1 MARIIFIS
9 PYMKGGRDSA
19 RLAHRTR
26 YFATRE
32 GVQLLKDDNAHLP
45 VTKKQQ
51 QYIQRLLRSFPE
63 ARELP
68 EYENY
73 ANTPN
78 RKTAFAFIEQIHEDF
93 IEPMDGRENYL
104 DYVANRPGVKALGEH
119 GLWDAHGKVPSLEN
133 AVAEV
138 ARHTGN
144 VWTPIISLSRENAER
159 LGYTDLKNWQELI
172 NASIT
177 DIAKGYKIH
186 PDRLRWYAA
195 MHEKEK
201 HIHVHMVLFSTDPKE
216 GYLSRQG
223 IRSIKSALVSTI
235 YRNDRLHIYEQKDEQ
250 RGLLRQEAEA
260 RMATLIE
267 QMATG
272 TLQSDK
278 LELLVTDLAQ
288 RLREVSGKKVYG
300 YLPSR
305 VKRIVDEIVDEL
317 AKDERV
323 SSAYAL
329 WQDLREQLCIDYNQT
344 PPQRVP
350 LSQQKE
356 FKTVRNMVIRETL
369 RLSEMHFTFEDD
381 AMQDEPEPEEPP
393 VPPDPSAERMIHQQA
408 RFYRRAK
415 SMLDATDA
423 DPSEKSMALVTLHRL
438 WEEGYTIAAH
448 QLGKSYRDGVG
459 SSVDQEL
466 AAEWFQKS
474 AEAGNP
480 CSAYALGK
488 LLLEQEQLKTQR
500 LLEELRT
507 VKSSNATE
515 IRRLKK
521 ELATLRKIL
530 VGYVNQIDSLDRIN
544 KRQQQVIADVTQKY
558 NTASQQ
564 ISTLSKEKE
573 NLDKKVTLA
582 AQLDVTNIRIEP
594 RNKRGKVAKK
604 VKDIVKLAISF
615 TIVKNITAENG
626 ERTIYIR
633 ITKPDNDALTKSAS
647 NTFSYE
653 NRTLT
658 YSCLLYTSPS
668 PRDS

>member
-1 MARIIFIS
+1 MARLIFIS
-9 PYMKGGRDSA
+9 PYMKGGRDAA

-68 EYENY
+68 EHEDYVN
-73 ANTPN
+73 APN
-78 RKTAFAFIEQIHEDF
+78 RQTAFALIAQIHEDF

-119 GLWDAHGKVPSLEN
+119 GLWDANGKVPSLEN

-144 VWTPIISLSRENAER
+144 VWTPVISLSRENAER

-250 RGLLRQEAEA
+250 RSLLRQEAEA
-260 RMATLIE
+260 RMATLVG

-300 YLPSR
+300 YLPPR

-317 AKDERV
+317 SKDERV
-323 SSAYAL
+323 AAAYSL

-344 PPQRVP
+344 PSQRVP

-369 RLSEMHFTFEDD
+369 RLSEMSFTFEDD
-381 AMQDEPEPEEPP
+381 TMPDEPEPEEPP
-393 VPPDPSAERMIHQQA
+393 APSTQSSARTIYQQA
-408 RFYRRAK
+408 HLYRRAK
-415 SMLDATDA
+415 TVLNDAGA
-423 DPSEKSMALVTLHRL
+423 DPGEKAMALVTLRRL
-438 WEEGYTIAAH
+438 WEDGYTIAAH
-448 QLGKSYRDGVG
+448 QLGKAYRDGLG
-459 SSVDQEL
+459 SPVDREE
-466 AAEWFQKS
+466 ATEWFQKS
-474 AEAGNP
+474 AEAGNN

-488 LLLEQEQLKTQR
+488 LLLEQGKFSQARSWLQKAAMQKNQYAQYRLGKLLLIGADDVPKDVDAAIRHLKDSAAQGNQFAQYTLGKLY
-500 LLEELRT
+500 LLGQEVKADHEEALRYLSQAAAQGNIYAQYFIDHQNDFNGVSVGTT
-507 VKSSNATE
+507 VLRMLHQMSSIFRENAAQPT
-515 IRRLKK
+515 IYAGMQIDKKRRRRLQEKRMAMGHK
-521 ELATLRKIL
+521 ADDHE
-530 VGYVNQIDSLDRIN
+530 DSGL
-544 KRQQQVIADVTQKY
+544 TQS
-558 NTASQQ
+558 SQ
-564 ISTLSKEKE
+564 
-573 NLDKKVTLA
+573 
-582 AQLDVTNIRIEP
+582 
-594 RNKRGKVAKK
+594 
-604 VKDIVKLAISF
+604 
-615 TIVKNITAENG
+615 
-626 ERTIYIR
+626 
-633 ITKPDNDALTKSAS
+633 
-647 NTFSYE
+647 
-653 NRTLT
+653 
-658 YSCLLYTSPS
+658 
-668 PRDS
+668 

>member
-1 MARIIFIS
+1 MARLIFIS
-9 PYMKGGRDSA
+9 PYMKGGRDAA

-68 EYENY
+68 EHEGY

-78 RKTAFAFIEQIHEDF
+78 RQTAFALIAQIHEDF

-119 GLWDAHGKVPSLEN
+119 GLWDANGKVPSLEN

-138 ARHTGN
+138 AQHTGN

-159 LGYTDLKNWQELI
+159 LGYTDIKNWQDLI

-260 RMATLIE
+260 RMATLVG
-267 QMATG
+267 QMAAG

-278 LELLVTDLAQ
+278 LELLVADLAQ
-288 RLREVSGKKVYG
+288 RLQEVSGKKVYG
-300 YLPSR
+300 YLPPR

-381 AMQDEPEPEEPP
+381 AIPDEPEPEEPP
-393 VPPDPSAERMIHQQA
+393 VPPDPSAERMIYQRA

-415 SMLDATDA
+415 SILDAADA
-423 DPSEKSMALVTLHRL
+423 DPSEKSMALVTLRRL

-448 QLGKSYRDGVG
+448 QLGKAYQDGLG
-459 SSVDQEL
+459 TLIDRKA

-488 LLLEQEQLKTQR
+488 LLLTGAEGVPKDIDAAIQLLKNSATQGNSFAQYTLGKLYLLGHEVQADREEALRYFAQAAAQGNTCAQYYIDHQEDFSGAAAGTAI
-500 LLEELRT
+500 LRMLHQM
-507 VKSSNATE
+507 SRIFRENAAQPA
-515 IRRLKK
+515 IY
-521 ELATLRKIL
+521 A
-530 VGYVNQIDSLDRIN
+530 GMQIDK
-544 KRQQQVIADVTQKY
+544 KRRHRLQEKRMAMGHKADDHEDCGLMQQTQ
-558 NTASQQ
+558 
-564 ISTLSKEKE
+564 
-573 NLDKKVTLA
+573 
-582 AQLDVTNIRIEP
+582 
-594 RNKRGKVAKK
+594 
-604 VKDIVKLAISF
+604 
-615 TIVKNITAENG
+615 
-626 ERTIYIR
+626 
-633 ITKPDNDALTKSAS
+633 
-647 NTFSYE
+647 
-653 NRTLT
+653 
-658 YSCLLYTSPS
+658 
-668 PRDS
+668 

>member
-68 EYENY
+68 EHENY

-78 RKTAFAFIEQIHEDF
+78 RQTAFELIAQIHEDF
-93 IEPMDGRENYL
+93 IEPMDSRENYL
-104 DYVANRPGVKALGEH
+104 DYVANRPGVKAMGEH
-119 GLWDAHGKVPSLEN
+119 GLWDANGKVSPLEN

-138 ARHTGN
+138 AQHTGN
-144 VWTPIISLSRENAER
+144 VWTPVISLSRENAER

-186 PDRLRWYAA
+186 PNHLRWYAA
-195 MHEKEK
+195 LHEKEK
-201 HIHVHMVLFSTDPKE
+201 HIHVHMVIFSTDPKE
-216 GYLSRQG
+216 GFLTKQG

-250 RGLLRQEAEA
+250 RSFLQQEAEA
-260 RMATLIE
+260 RMAALIE

-272 TLQSDK
+272 TLQSNQ
-278 LELLVTDLAQ
+278 LELLVADLAQ
-288 RLREVSGKKVYG
+288 RLQDVSGKKVYG
-300 YLPSR
+300 YLPPR

-323 SSAYAL
+323 SSTYAL

-369 RLSEMHFTFEDD
+369 RLSELHFTFEDD

-393 VPPDPSAERMIHQQA
+393 VPSDSRAERMIHQQA
-408 RFYRRAK
+408 QSYRRAK
-415 SMLDATDA
+415 KVLHDLES
-423 DPSEKSMALVTLHRL
+423 DPDEKAAARVTLRRL

-448 QLGKSYRDGVG
+448 QLGKADRDGLG
-459 SSVDQEL
+459 ISIDRKA

-480 CSAYALGK
+480 CSAYALGI
-488 LLLEQEQLKTQR
+488 LLLEQGQIPQALHWLRQAAEQNDPYAQYRLGKLLLTGKEGVPKDIDAAIHLLKDSAAQGNQFAQYTLGKFY
-500 LLEELRT
+500 LLGQEVQADREEALRYFAQAAAQGNT
-507 VKSSNATE
+507 YAQYFIDHQEDFSSAAAGTAILRMLHQMSRIFRENAAQPA
-515 IRRLKK
+515 IYAGMQIDKKRRRRLQEKRMAMGHK
-521 ELATLRKIL
+521 ADDHE
-530 VGYVNQIDSLDRIN
+530 DRGLT
-544 KRQQQVIADVTQKY
+544 QQTQ
-558 NTASQQ
+558 
-564 ISTLSKEKE
+564 
-573 NLDKKVTLA
+573 
-582 AQLDVTNIRIEP
+582 
-594 RNKRGKVAKK
+594 
-604 VKDIVKLAISF
+604 
-615 TIVKNITAENG
+615 
-626 ERTIYIR
+626 
-633 ITKPDNDALTKSAS
+633 
-647 NTFSYE
+647 
-653 NRTLT
+653 
-658 YSCLLYTSPS
+658 
-668 PRDS
+668 

>member
-1 MARIIFIS
+1 MARLIFIS
-9 PYMKGGRDSA
+9 PYMKGGRDAA

-51 QYIQRLLRSFPE
+51 QYIRRLLRSFPE

-68 EYENY
+68 EHEDY

-78 RKTAFAFIEQIHEDF
+78 RQTAFALIAQIHEDF

-144 VWTPIISLSRENAER
+144 VWTPVISLSRENAER

-235 YRNDRLHIYEQKDEQ
+235 YRNDRLHIYEKKDHQ
-250 RGLLRQEAEA
+250 RSILQQEAE
-260 RMATLIE
+260 E
-267 QMATG
+267 QMASLIGQMSTG
-272 TLQSDK
+272 TLQNGK

-329 WQDLREQLCIDYNQT
+329 WQDLREQLCTDYNQT

-369 RLSEMHFTFEDD
+369 RLSEMHFIFEDD
-381 AMQDEPEPEEPP
+381 AMQDEPEEPP

-415 SMLDATDA
+415 SMLDAVDT

-448 QLGKSYRDGVG
+448 QMGKAYQDGLGTSIDRKA
-459 SSVDQEL
+459 

-488 LLLEQEQLKTQR
+488 LLLEQEQFPQALHWLRQAAEQNDPYAQYRLGKLLLTGAEGVPKDIDAAIQ
-500 LLEELRT
+500 LLEDSAGHGNQYAQYVLGKLYLLGQEVKADREEALRYFAQAAAQGNT
-507 VKSSNATE
+507 YAQYFIDQQDDFSGAAAGTAILRMLHQMSRIFRENAAQPA
-515 IRRLKK
+515 IYAGMQIDKKRRRRLQEKRMAMGHK
-521 ELATLRKIL
+521 ADDHE
-530 VGYVNQIDSLDRIN
+530 DRGLT
-544 KRQQQVIADVTQKY
+544 QQTQ
-558 NTASQQ
+558 
-564 ISTLSKEKE
+564 
-573 NLDKKVTLA
+573 
-582 AQLDVTNIRIEP
+582 
-594 RNKRGKVAKK
+594 
-604 VKDIVKLAISF
+604 
-615 TIVKNITAENG
+615 
-626 ERTIYIR
+626 
-633 ITKPDNDALTKSAS
+633 
-647 NTFSYE
+647 
-653 NRTLT
+653 
-658 YSCLLYTSPS
+658 
-668 PRDS
+668 

>member
-51 QYIQRLLRSFPE
+51 QYIRRLLRSFPE

-68 EYENY
+68 EHEDY

-78 RKTAFAFIEQIHEDF
+78 RQTAFALIAQIHEDF

-159 LGYTDLKNWQELI
+159 LGYTDLENWQALI

-201 HIHVHMVLFSTDPKE
+201 HIHVHMVIFSTDPKE
-216 GYLSRQG
+216 GFLTKQG

-235 YRNDRLHIYEQKDEQ
+235 YRNDRLHIYEQKDHQ
-250 RGLLRQEAEA
+250 RSILQQEAEEE
-260 RMATLIE
+260 MTSLIG
-267 QMATG
+267 QMSAG
-272 TLQSDK
+272 TLQNGK
-278 LELLVTDLAQ
+278 LELLVADLAK
-288 RLREVSGKKVYG
+288 RLQEVSGKKVYG
-300 YLPSR
+300 YLPPR
-305 VKRIVDEIVDEL
+305 AKRIVDEIVDEL
-317 AKDERV
+317 SKDERV
-323 SSAYAL
+323 AAAFAL

-369 RLSEMHFTFEDD
+369 RLSEMNFTFEDD
-381 AMQDEPEPEEPP
+381 TMPDEPEPEEQPA
-393 VPPDPSAERMIHQQA
+393 PSTQSSARTIYQQA
-408 RFYRRAK
+408 HFYRRAK
-415 SMLDATDA
+415 TVLNDADA
-423 DPSEKSMALVTLHRL
+423 DPGEKAMELVTLRRL
-438 WEEGYTIAAH
+438 WEESYTIAAH
-448 QLGKSYRDGVG
+448 QLGKTYRDGLG
-459 SSVDQEL
+459 SPVDREA

-474 AEAGNP
+474 AEAGNN

-488 LLLEQEQLKTQR
+488 LLLEQGKFSQARSWLQKAATQKNQYAQYRLGKLLLIGADDVPKDVDAAIRHLKDSAVQGNQFAQYTLGKLY
-500 LLEELRT
+500 LLGHEVKADHEEALRYLSQAAAQGNTYAQYFIDHQNDFNGASVGTT
-507 VKSSNATE
+507 VLRMLHQMSRIFRENAAQPA
-515 IRRLKK
+515 IYAGMQIDKKRRRRLQEKRMAMGHK
-521 ELATLRKIL
+521 ADDHE
-530 VGYVNQIDSLDRIN
+530 DRGLT
-544 KRQQQVIADVTQKY
+544 QQTQ
-558 NTASQQ
+558 
-564 ISTLSKEKE
+564 
-573 NLDKKVTLA
+573 
-582 AQLDVTNIRIEP
+582 
-594 RNKRGKVAKK
+594 
-604 VKDIVKLAISF
+604 
-615 TIVKNITAENG
+615 
-626 ERTIYIR
+626 
-633 ITKPDNDALTKSAS
+633 
-647 NTFSYE
+647 
-653 NRTLT
+653 
-658 YSCLLYTSPS
+658 
-668 PRDS
+668 

>member
-1 MARIIFIS
+1 MARLIFIS
-9 PYMKGGRDSA
+9 PYMKGGRDAA

-51 QYIQRLLRSFPE
+51 QYIRRLLRSFPE

-68 EYENY
+68 EHEDY

-78 RKTAFAFIEQIHEDF
+78 RQTAFALIAQIHEDF

-144 VWTPIISLSRENAER
+144 VWTPVISLSRENAER

-201 HIHVHMVLFSTDPKE
+201 HIHVHMVIFSTDPKE

-278 LELLVTDLAQ
+278 LELLVADLAQ
-288 RLREVSGKKVYG
+288 RLREGSGKKVYG
-300 YLPSR
+300 YLPPR

-317 AKDERV
+317 SKDERV
-323 SSAYAL
+323 AAAYSL

-344 PPQRVP
+344 PSQRVP

-369 RLSEMHFTFEDD
+369 RLSEMSFTFEDD
-381 AMQDEPEPEEPP
+381 TMPDEPEPEEPP
-393 VPPDPSAERMIHQQA
+393 APSTQSSA
-408 RFYRRAK
+408 RTIYQRAHFYRRAK
-415 SMLDATDA
+415 TVLNDADA
-423 DPSEKSMALVTLHRL
+423 DPGEKAMALVTLRRL

-448 QLGKSYRDGVG
+448 QLGKAYRDGLG
-459 SSVDQEL
+459 SPVDQVA

-474 AEAGNP
+474 AEAGND

-488 LLLEQEQLKTQR
+488 LLLEQGKFSQARIWLQKAAMQKNQYAQYRLGKLLLIGADDVPKDMDAAIRHLKDSAAHGNQFAQYTLGKLY
-500 LLEELRT
+500 LLGHEVKTDREEALLYLSQAAAQGNTYAQYFIDHQNDFNGASVGTAVLRMLHQM
-507 VKSSNATE
+507 SRIFRENAAQPA
-515 IRRLKK
+515 IYAGMQIDKKRRRRLQEKRMAMGHK
-521 ELATLRKIL
+521 
-530 VGYVNQIDSLDRIN
+530 VDDHGDSGL
-544 KRQQQVIADVTQKY
+544 TQP
-558 NTASQQ
+558 SQ
-564 ISTLSKEKE
+564 
-573 NLDKKVTLA
+573 
-582 AQLDVTNIRIEP
+582 
-594 RNKRGKVAKK
+594 
-604 VKDIVKLAISF
+604 
-615 TIVKNITAENG
+615 
-626 ERTIYIR
+626 
-633 ITKPDNDALTKSAS
+633 
-647 NTFSYE
+647 
-653 NRTLT
+653 
-658 YSCLLYTSPS
+658 
-668 PRDS
+668 

>member
-1 MARIIFIS
+1 
-9 PYMKGGRDSA
+9 MKGGRDSA

-45 VTKKQQ
+45 ATKKQQ

-68 EYENY
+68 EHEDY

-78 RKTAFAFIEQIHEDF
+78 RQTAFALIAQIHEDF

-138 ARHTGN
+138 AQHTGN
-144 VWTPIISLSRENAER
+144 VWTPVISLSRENAER

-260 RMATLIE
+260 RMATLIG
-267 QMATG
+267 QMAIG
-272 TLQSDK
+272 TMQSDR

-300 YLPSR
+300 YLPPR

-329 WQDLREQLCIDYNQT
+329 WQDLREQLCTDYNQT

-369 RLSEMHFTFEDD
+369 RLSEMNFTFEDD
-381 AMQDEPEPEEPP
+381 TMPDEPEPEEQSA
-393 VPPDPSAERMIHQQA
+393 PSTQSSARTIYQQA
-408 RFYRRAK
+408 HFYRRAK
-415 SMLDATDA
+415 TVLNDADA
-423 DPSEKSMALVTLHRL
+423 DPGEKAMALVTLRRL

-448 QLGKSYRDGVG
+448 QLGKAYRDGLR
-459 SSVDQEL
+459 SPVDREA

-474 AEAGNP
+474 VEAGND

-488 LLLEQEQLKTQR
+488 LLLEQGKFSQARSWLQKAATQKNQYAQYRLGKLLLIGAEDVPKDVDAAIRHLKDSAAQGNQFAQYTLGKLY
-500 LLEELRT
+500 LLGHEVKADHEEALRYLSQAAAQGNIYAQYFIDHQNDFNGVSVGTT
-507 VKSSNATE
+507 VLRMLHQMSSIFRENAAQPT
-515 IRRLKK
+515 IYAGMQIDKKRRRRLQEKRMAMGHK
-521 ELATLRKIL
+521 ADDHE
-530 VGYVNQIDSLDRIN
+530 DSGL
-544 KRQQQVIADVTQKY
+544 TQS
-558 NTASQQ
+558 SQ
-564 ISTLSKEKE
+564 
-573 NLDKKVTLA
+573 
-582 AQLDVTNIRIEP
+582 
-594 RNKRGKVAKK
+594 
-604 VKDIVKLAISF
+604 
-615 TIVKNITAENG
+615 
-626 ERTIYIR
+626 
-633 ITKPDNDALTKSAS
+633 
-647 NTFSYE
+647 
-653 NRTLT
+653 
-658 YSCLLYTSPS
+658 
-668 PRDS
+668 

>member
-1 MARIIFIS
+1 
-9 PYMKGGRDSA
+9 
-19 RLAHRTR
+19 
-26 YFATRE
+26 
-32 GVQLLKDDNAHLP
+32 
-45 VTKKQQ
+45 
-51 QYIQRLLRSFPE
+51 
-63 ARELP
+63 
-68 EYENY
+68 
-73 ANTPN
+73 
-78 RKTAFAFIEQIHEDF
+78 
-93 IEPMDGRENYL
+93 MDGRENYL

-119 GLWDAHGKVPSLEN
+119 GLWDANGKVPSLEN

-144 VWTPIISLSRENAER
+144 VWTPVISLSRENAER

-172 NASIT
+172 SASIT

-235 YRNDRLHIYEQKDEQ
+235 YRNDRLHIYEKKDHQ
-250 RGLLRQEAEA
+250 RSILQQEAE
-260 RMATLIE
+260 E
-267 QMATG
+267 QMASLIGQMAAG

-300 YLPSR
+300 YLPPR

-369 RLSEMHFTFEDD
+369 RLSEMHFTSEDD
-381 AMQDEPEPEEPP
+381 AISDEPEPEEPP

-408 RFYRRAK
+408 QSYRRAK
-415 SMLDATDA
+415 KVLHDLES
-423 DPSEKSMALVTLHRL
+423 DPGEKAAARVTLRRL

-488 LLLEQEQLKTQR
+488 LLEQEQFPQALHWLRQAAEQNDPCAQYRLGKLLLTGAEGVPKDIDAAIQLLKDSATQGNSFAQYTLGKLY
-500 LLEELRT
+500 LLGQEVQVDREEALRYFAQAAAQGNT
-507 VKSSNATE
+507 YAQYFIDHQDDFSGAAAGTSILRMLHQMSRIFRENAAQPA
-515 IRRLKK
+515 IYAGMQIDKKRRRRLQEKRMAMGHK
-521 ELATLRKIL
+521 ADDHE
-530 VGYVNQIDSLDRIN
+530 DRGLT
-544 KRQQQVIADVTQKY
+544 QQTQ
-558 NTASQQ
+558 
-564 ISTLSKEKE
+564 
-573 NLDKKVTLA
+573 
-582 AQLDVTNIRIEP
+582 
-594 RNKRGKVAKK
+594 
-604 VKDIVKLAISF
+604 
-615 TIVKNITAENG
+615 
-626 ERTIYIR
+626 
-633 ITKPDNDALTKSAS
+633 
-647 NTFSYE
+647 
-653 NRTLT
+653 
-658 YSCLLYTSPS
+658 
-668 PRDS
+668 

>member
-68 EYENY
+68 EHENY

-78 RKTAFAFIEQIHEDF
+78 RQTAFELIAQIHEDF
-93 IEPMDGRENYL
+93 IEPMDSRENYL
-104 DYVANRPGVKALGEH
+104 DYVANRPGVKAMGEH
-119 GLWDAHGKVPSLEN
+119 GLWDANGKVSPLEN

-138 ARHTGN
+138 AQHTGN
-144 VWTPIISLSRENAER
+144 VWTPVISLSRENAER

-186 PDRLRWYAA
+186 PNHLRWYAA
-195 MHEKEK
+195 LHEKEK
-201 HIHVHMVLFSTDPKE
+201 HIHVHMVIFSTDPKE
-216 GYLSRQG
+216 GFLTKQG

-250 RGLLRQEAEA
+250 RSFLQQEAEA
-260 RMATLIE
+260 RMAALIE

-272 TLQSDK
+272 TLQSNQ
-278 LELLVTDLAQ
+278 LELLVADLAQ
-288 RLREVSGKKVYG
+288 RLQDVSGKKVYG
-300 YLPSR
+300 YLPPR

-317 AKDERV
+317 AKDESV

-369 RLSEMHFTFEDD
+369 RLSELHFTFEDD

-393 VPPDPSAERMIHQQA
+393 VPSDSRAERMIHQQA
-408 RFYRRAK
+408 QSYRRAK
-415 SMLDATDA
+415 KVLHDLES
-423 DPSEKSMALVTLHRL
+423 DPDEKAAARVTLRRL

-448 QLGKSYRDGVG
+448 QLGKADRDGLGISIDRKV
-459 SSVDQEL
+459 

-480 CSAYALGK
+480 CSAYALGI
-488 LLLEQEQLKTQR
+488 LLLEQGQIPQALHWLRQAAEQNDPYAQYRLGKLLLTGKEGVPKDIDAAIHLLKDSAAQGNQFAQYTLGKFY
-500 LLEELRT
+500 LLGQEVQADREEALRYFAQAAAQGNT
-507 VKSSNATE
+507 YAQYFIDHQEDFSSAAAGTAILRMLHQMSRIFRENAAQPA
-515 IRRLKK
+515 IYAGMQIDKKRRRRLQEKRMAMGHK
-521 ELATLRKIL
+521 ADDHE
-530 VGYVNQIDSLDRIN
+530 DRGLT
-544 KRQQQVIADVTQKY
+544 QQTQ
-558 NTASQQ
+558 
-564 ISTLSKEKE
+564 
-573 NLDKKVTLA
+573 
-582 AQLDVTNIRIEP
+582 
-594 RNKRGKVAKK
+594 
-604 VKDIVKLAISF
+604 
-615 TIVKNITAENG
+615 
-626 ERTIYIR
+626 
-633 ITKPDNDALTKSAS
+633 
-647 NTFSYE
+647 
-653 NRTLT
+653 
-658 YSCLLYTSPS
+658 
-668 PRDS
+668 

>member
-1 MARIIFIS
+1 
-9 PYMKGGRDSA
+9 MKGGRDSA

-45 VTKKQQ
+45 ATKKQQ
-51 QYIQRLLRSFPE
+51 QYIHRLLRSFPE

-68 EYENY
+68 EHEDYV
-73 ANTPN
+73 TSPN
-78 RKTAFAFIEQIHEDF
+78 RQTAFALIEQIHEDF
-93 IEPMDGRENYL
+93 VESMDSRENYL
-104 DYVANRPGVKALGEH
+104 DYVANRPGVKAMGEH
-119 GLWDAHGKVPSLEN
+119 GLWDANGKVLSLEN
-133 AVAEV
+133 AIAEV
-138 ARHTGN
+138 AQHTGN

-159 LGYTDLKNWQELI
+159 LGYTDLKNWQDLI

-186 PDRLRWYAA
+186 PSRLRWYAA
-195 MHEKEK
+195 LHEKEK
-201 HIHVHMVLFSTDPKE
+201 HIHVHMVIFSTDPKE
-216 GYLSRQG
+216 GFLTKQG

-260 RMATLIE
+260 RMAALIE

-272 TLQSDK
+272 TMQSDK

-300 YLPSR
+300 YLPPR

-329 WQDLREQLCIDYNQT
+329 WQNLQEQLCIDYNQT

-408 RFYRRAK
+408 WSYRRAK
-415 SMLDATDA
+415 KVLHDLES
-423 DPSEKSMALVTLHRL
+423 DPGEKAAALVTLRRL

-448 QLGKSYRDGVG
+448 QLGKAYRDGLG
-459 SSVDQEL
+459 ISIDRKA

-474 AEAGNP
+474 AEAGNT

-488 LLLEQEQLKTQR
+488 LLLEQGQISQAIHWLRHAAEQNDPYAQYGRGKRLPTGAERVPKDVDAAIQLLKNSATQGNSFAQYTLGKLY
-500 LLEELRT
+500 LLGQEMQADREEALRYFAQAAAQGNT
-507 VKSSNATE
+507 YAQYFIDHQEDFSGAAVGTAIIRMFHQMSRIFRENAAQPT
-515 IRRLKK
+515 IYAGMQIDKKRRRRLQEKRMAMGHK
-521 ELATLRKIL
+521 ADDHE
-530 VGYVNQIDSLDRIN
+530 DRGLT
-544 KRQQQVIADVTQKY
+544 QQTQ
-558 NTASQQ
+558 
-564 ISTLSKEKE
+564 
-573 NLDKKVTLA
+573 
-582 AQLDVTNIRIEP
+582 
-594 RNKRGKVAKK
+594 
-604 VKDIVKLAISF
+604 
-615 TIVKNITAENG
+615 
-626 ERTIYIR
+626 
-633 ITKPDNDALTKSAS
+633 
-647 NTFSYE
+647 
-653 NRTLT
+653 
-658 YSCLLYTSPS
+658 
-668 PRDS
+668 

>member
-1 MARIIFIS
+1 MARLIFIS

-32 GVQLLKDDNAHLP
+32 GVQLLKDDNSNLP
-45 VTKKQQ
+45 ATKKQQ
-51 QYIQRLLRSFPE
+51 QYIHRLLRSFPE

-68 EYENY
+68 EHEDYV
-73 ANTPN
+73 TSPN
-78 RKTAFAFIEQIHEDF
+78 RQTAFALIAQIHEDF

-144 VWTPIISLSRENAER
+144 VWTPVISLSRENAER

-260 RMATLIE
+260 RMATLIG
-267 QMATG
+267 QMAIG
-272 TLQSDK
+272 TMQSDR

-300 YLPSR
+300 YLPPR

-329 WQDLREQLCIDYNQT
+329 WQDLREQLCTDYNQT

-369 RLSEMHFTFEDD
+369 RLSEMNFTFEDD
-381 AMQDEPEPEEPP
+381 TMPDEPEPEEQSA
-393 VPPDPSAERMIHQQA
+393 PSTQSSARTIYQQA
-408 RFYRRAK
+408 HFYRRAK
-415 SMLDATDA
+415 TVLNDADA
-423 DPSEKSMALVTLHRL
+423 DPGEKAMALVTLRRL

-448 QLGKSYRDGVG
+448 QLGKAYRDGLR
-459 SSVDQEL
+459 SPVDREA

-474 AEAGNP
+474 VEAGND

-488 LLLEQEQLKTQR
+488 LLLEQGKFSQARSWLQKAATQKNQYAQYRLGKLLLIGAEDVPKDVDAAIRHLKDSAAQGNQFAQYTLGKLY
-500 LLEELRT
+500 LLGHEVKADHEEALRYLSQAAAQGNT
-507 VKSSNATE
+507 YAQYFIDHQNDFNGASVGTAVLRMLHQMSRIFRENAAQPA
-515 IRRLKK
+515 IYAGMQIDKKRRRRLQEKRMAMGHK
-521 ELATLRKIL
+521 
-530 VGYVNQIDSLDRIN
+530 VDDHGDSGL
-544 KRQQQVIADVTQKY
+544 TQP
-558 NTASQQ
+558 SQ
-564 ISTLSKEKE
+564 
-573 NLDKKVTLA
+573 
-582 AQLDVTNIRIEP
+582 
-594 RNKRGKVAKK
+594 
-604 VKDIVKLAISF
+604 
-615 TIVKNITAENG
+615 
-626 ERTIYIR
+626 
-633 ITKPDNDALTKSAS
+633 
-647 NTFSYE
+647 
-653 NRTLT
+653 
-658 YSCLLYTSPS
+658 
-668 PRDS
+668 

>member
-1 MARIIFIS
+1 
-9 PYMKGGRDSA
+9 
-19 RLAHRTR
+19 
-26 YFATRE
+26 
-32 GVQLLKDDNAHLP
+32 
-45 VTKKQQ
+45 
-51 QYIQRLLRSFPE
+51 
-63 ARELP
+63 
-68 EYENY
+68 
-73 ANTPN
+73 
-78 RKTAFAFIEQIHEDF
+78 
-93 IEPMDGRENYL
+93 MDGWENYL

-119 GLWDAHGKVPSLEN
+119 GLWDANGKVPSLEN

-159 LGYTDLKNWQELI
+159 LGYSDLKNWQELI
-172 NASIT
+172 SASIT

-186 PDRLRWYAA
+186 PDRLHWYAA

-235 YRNDRLHIYEQKDEQ
+235 YRNDRLHIYEKKDHQ
-250 RGLLRQEAEA
+250 RSILQQEAE
-260 RMATLIE
+260 E
-267 QMATG
+267 QMASLIGQMAAG

-300 YLPSR
+300 YLPPR

-381 AMQDEPEPEEPP
+381 AIPDEPEPEEPP

-408 RFYRRAK
+408 QSYRRAK
-415 SMLDATDA
+415 KVLHDSES
-423 DPSEKSMALVTLHRL
+423 DPGEKAAARVTLRRL
-438 WEEGYTIAAH
+438 WEEDYTIAAH
-448 QLGKSYRDGVG
+448 QLGKAYQDGLG
-459 SSVDQEL
+459 TSIDRKA

-474 AEAGNP
+474 TEAGNP

-488 LLLEQEQLKTQR
+488 LLLEQEQFPQAIRWLRQAAEQNDPYAQYRLGKLLLTGAEGVPKDIDAAIQLLKNSATQGNSFAQYTLGKFY
-500 LLEELRT
+500 LLGQEVQVDREEALRYFAQAAAQGNT
-507 VKSSNATE
+507 YAQYFIDHQDDFSGAAAGTAILRMLHQMSRIFRENTAQPAIYAGMQIDKKRR
-515 IRRLKK
+515 RRLQEKRMAMGHK
-521 ELATLRKIL
+521 ADDHE
-530 VGYVNQIDSLDRIN
+530 DRGLT
-544 KRQQQVIADVTQKY
+544 QQTQ
-558 NTASQQ
+558 
-564 ISTLSKEKE
+564 
-573 NLDKKVTLA
+573 
-582 AQLDVTNIRIEP
+582 
-594 RNKRGKVAKK
+594 
-604 VKDIVKLAISF
+604 
-615 TIVKNITAENG
+615 
-626 ERTIYIR
+626 
-633 ITKPDNDALTKSAS
+633 
-647 NTFSYE
+647 
-653 NRTLT
+653 
-658 YSCLLYTSPS
+658 
-668 PRDS
+668 

>member
-1 MARIIFIS
+1 MARLIFIS
-9 PYMKGGRDSA
+9 PYMKGGRDAA

-68 EYENY
+68 EHEDY

-78 RKTAFAFIEQIHEDF
+78 RQTAFALIAQIHEDF

-144 VWTPIISLSRENAER
+144 VWTPVISLSRENAER

-186 PDRLRWYAA
+186 PSRLRWYAA

-201 HIHVHMVLFSTDPKE
+201 HIHVHMVIFSTDPKE
-216 GYLSRQG
+216 GFLTKQG

-235 YRNDRLHIYEQKDEQ
+235 YRNDRLHIYEKKDHQ
-250 RGLLRQEAEA
+250 RSILQQEAE
-260 RMATLIE
+260 E
-267 QMATG
+267 QMASLIGQMSTG
-272 TLQSDK
+272 TLQNGK

-288 RLREVSGKKVYG
+288 RLQEVSGKKVYG
-300 YLPSR
+300 YLPPR

-329 WQDLREQLCIDYNQT
+329 WQDLREQLCIDYSQT

-369 RLSEMHFTFEDD
+369 RLSEMSFTFEDD
-381 AMQDEPEPEEPP
+381 TMPDEPEPEEPP
-393 VPPDPSAERMIHQQA
+393 APSTQSSARTIYQQA
-408 RFYRRAK
+408 HFYRRAK
-415 SMLDATDA
+415 TVLNDAGA
-423 DPSEKSMALVTLHRL
+423 DPGEKAMALVTLRRL
-438 WEEGYTIAAH
+438 WEDGYTIAAH
-448 QLGKSYRDGVG
+448 QLGKAYRDGLG
-459 SSVDQEL
+459 SPVDRED

-474 AEAGNP
+474 AEAGNN

-488 LLLEQEQLKTQR
+488 LLLEQGKFSQARSWLQKAAMQNNQYAQYRLGKLLLIGADDIPKDVDAAIRNLKESAAQGNQFAQYTLGKLY
-500 LLEELRT
+500 LLGQEVKADHEEALRYLSQAAVQGNTYAQYFIDHQNDFNGVSVGTT
-507 VKSSNATE
+507 VLRMLHQMSRIFRENAAQPA
-515 IRRLKK
+515 IYAGMQIDKKRRRRLQEKRMAMGHK
-521 ELATLRKIL
+521 ADDHE
-530 VGYVNQIDSLDRIN
+530 DRGLT
-544 KRQQQVIADVTQKY
+544 QQTQ
-558 NTASQQ
+558 
-564 ISTLSKEKE
+564 
-573 NLDKKVTLA
+573 
-582 AQLDVTNIRIEP
+582 
-594 RNKRGKVAKK
+594 
-604 VKDIVKLAISF
+604 
-615 TIVKNITAENG
+615 
-626 ERTIYIR
+626 
-633 ITKPDNDALTKSAS
+633 
-647 NTFSYE
+647 
-653 NRTLT
+653 
-658 YSCLLYTSPS
+658 
-668 PRDS
+668 

>member
-51 QYIQRLLRSFPE
+51 QYIHRLLRSFPE

-68 EYENY
+68 EHENY

-78 RKTAFAFIEQIHEDF
+78 RQTAFELIAQIHEDF
-93 IEPMDGRENYL
+93 IEPMDSRENYL
-104 DYVANRPGVKALGEH
+104 DYVANRPGVKAMGEH
-119 GLWDAHGKVPSLEN
+119 GLWDANGKVSPLEN

-138 ARHTGN
+138 AQHTGN
-144 VWTPIISLSRENAER
+144 VWTPVISLSRENAER

-235 YRNDRLHIYEQKDEQ
+235 YRNDRLHIYEKKDHQ
-250 RGLLRQEAEA
+250 RSILQQEAE
-260 RMATLIE
+260 E
-267 QMATG
+267 QMASLIGQMSTG
-272 TLQSDK
+272 TLQNGK

-288 RLREVSGKKVYG
+288 RLQEVSGKKVYG
-300 YLPSR
+300 YLPPR

-329 WQDLREQLCIDYNQT
+329 WQDLREQLCTDYNQT

-381 AMQDEPEPEEPP
+381 AMQEEPEEPP
-393 VPPDPSAERMIHQQA
+393 VPPDPGAERMIHQQA

-415 SMLDATDA
+415 KVLHDSES
-423 DPSEKSMALVTLHRL
+423 DPGEKAAARVTLRRL

-448 QLGKSYRDGVG
+448 QLGKAYRDGLG
-459 SSVDQEL
+459 ISIDRKA

-474 AEAGNP
+474 AEAGNT

-488 LLLEQEQLKTQR
+488 LLLEQGQISQAIHWLRQAAEQNDPYAQYRLGKLLLTGAEGVPKDIDAAIHLLKDSAAQGNQFAQYTLGKLY
-500 LLEELRT
+500 LLGQEVQVDREEALRYFAQAAAQGNT
-507 VKSSNATE
+507 YAQYFIDHQDDFSGAAAGTAILRMLHQMSRIFRENAAQPA
-515 IRRLKK
+515 IYAGMQIDKKRRRRLQEKRMAMGHK
-521 ELATLRKIL
+521 ADDHE
-530 VGYVNQIDSLDRIN
+530 DRGLT
-544 KRQQQVIADVTQKY
+544 QQTQ
-558 NTASQQ
+558 
-564 ISTLSKEKE
+564 
-573 NLDKKVTLA
+573 
-582 AQLDVTNIRIEP
+582 
-594 RNKRGKVAKK
+594 
-604 VKDIVKLAISF
+604 
-615 TIVKNITAENG
+615 
-626 ERTIYIR
+626 
-633 ITKPDNDALTKSAS
+633 
-647 NTFSYE
+647 
-653 NRTLT
+653 
-658 YSCLLYTSPS
+658 
-668 PRDS
+668 

>member
-1 MARIIFIS
+1 
-9 PYMKGGRDSA
+9 MKGGRDAA

-45 VTKKQQ
+45 ATKKQQ

-68 EYENY
+68 EHEDY

-78 RKTAFAFIEQIHEDF
+78 RQTAFALIAQIHEDF

-144 VWTPIISLSRENAER
+144 VWTPVISLSRENAER

-250 RGLLRQEAEA
+250 RSLLQQEAEA
-260 RMATLIE
+260 RMAALIE
-267 QMATG
+267 QMSTG

-300 YLPSR
+300 YLPPR

-329 WQDLREQLCIDYNQT
+329 WQDLREQLCTDYNQT

-369 RLSEMHFTFEDD
+369 RLSEMNFTFEDD
-381 AMQDEPEPEEPP
+381 TMPDEPEPEEQSA
-393 VPPDPSAERMIHQQA
+393 PSTQSSARTIYQQA
-408 RFYRRAK
+408 HFYRRAK
-415 SMLDATDA
+415 TVLNDADA
-423 DPSEKSMALVTLHRL
+423 DPGEKAMALVTLRRL

-448 QLGKSYRDGVG
+448 QLGKAYRDGLR
-459 SSVDQEL
+459 SPVDREA

-474 AEAGNP
+474 VEAGND

-488 LLLEQEQLKTQR
+488 LLLEQGKFSQARSWLQKAATQKNQYAQYRLGKLLLIGAEDVPKDVDAAIRHLKDSAAQGNQFAQYTLGKLY
-500 LLEELRT
+500 LLGHEVKADHEEALRYLSQAAAQGNIYAQYFIDHQNDFNGVSVGTT
-507 VKSSNATE
+507 VLRMLHQMSSIFRENAAQPT
-515 IRRLKK
+515 IYAGMQIDKKRRRRLQEKRMAMGHK
-521 ELATLRKIL
+521 ADDHE
-530 VGYVNQIDSLDRIN
+530 DSGL
-544 KRQQQVIADVTQKY
+544 TQS
-558 NTASQQ
+558 SQ
-564 ISTLSKEKE
+564 
-573 NLDKKVTLA
+573 
-582 AQLDVTNIRIEP
+582 
-594 RNKRGKVAKK
+594 
-604 VKDIVKLAISF
+604 
-615 TIVKNITAENG
+615 
-626 ERTIYIR
+626 
-633 ITKPDNDALTKSAS
+633 
-647 NTFSYE
+647 
-653 NRTLT
+653 
-658 YSCLLYTSPS
+658 
-668 PRDS
+668 

>member
-51 QYIQRLLRSFPE
+51 QYIRRLLRSFPE

-68 EYENY
+68 EHEDY
-73 ANTPN
+73 ASTPN
-78 RKTAFAFIEQIHEDF
+78 RQTAFALIAQIHEDF
-93 IEPMDGRENYL
+93 IEPMDGLENYL

-144 VWTPIISLSRENAER
+144 VWTPVISLSRENAER

-250 RGLLRQEAEA
+250 RSFLQQEAEA
-260 RMATLIE
+260 RMATLIG

-278 LELLVTDLAQ
+278 LELLVADLAQ

-300 YLPSR
+300 YLPPR

-323 SSAYAL
+323 SSTYAL
-329 WQDLREQLCIDYNQT
+329 SRFAVLVVPYEHRIVVICRLKEQLVIQAITDNNRVNSSALQVFLHAVRCFGQLRHQQFRVFSFLLAIENGRLFCLPSENDLCCLRE
-344 PPQRVP
+344 R
-350 LSQQKE
+350 
-356 FKTVRNMVIRETL
+356 
-369 RLSEMHFTFEDD
+369 
-381 AMQDEPEPEEPP
+381 
-393 VPPDPSAERMIHQQA
+393 
-408 RFYRRAK
+408 
-415 SMLDATDA
+415 
-423 DPSEKSMALVTLHRL
+423 
-438 WEEGYTIAAH
+438 
-448 QLGKSYRDGVG
+448 
-459 SSVDQEL
+459 
-466 AAEWFQKS
+466 
-474 AEAGNP
+474 
-480 CSAYALGK
+480 
-488 LLLEQEQLKTQR
+488 
-500 LLEELRT
+500 
-507 VKSSNATE
+507 
-515 IRRLKK
+515 
-521 ELATLRKIL
+521 
-530 VGYVNQIDSLDRIN
+530 
-544 KRQQQVIADVTQKY
+544 
-558 NTASQQ
+558 
-564 ISTLSKEKE
+564 
-573 NLDKKVTLA
+573 
-582 AQLDVTNIRIEP
+582 
-594 RNKRGKVAKK
+594 
-604 VKDIVKLAISF
+604 
-615 TIVKNITAENG
+615 
-626 ERTIYIR
+626 
-633 ITKPDNDALTKSAS
+633 DALHLDEIVQRRSAA
-647 NTFSYE
+647 NA
-653 NRTLT
+653 L
-658 YSCLLYTSPS
+658 
-668 PRDS
+668 

>member
-1 MARIIFIS
+1 MARLIFIS
-9 PYMKGGRDSA
+9 PYMKGGRDAA

-51 QYIQRLLRSFPE
+51 QYIRRLLRSFPE

-68 EYENY
+68 EHEDY

-78 RKTAFAFIEQIHEDF
+78 RQTAFALIAQIHEDF

-144 VWTPIISLSRENAER
+144 VWTPVISLSRENAER

-260 RMATLIE
+260 RMATLIG
-267 QMATG
+267 QMAAG

-278 LELLVTDLAQ
+278 LELLVADLAQ

-300 YLPSR
+300 YLPPR

-369 RLSEMHFTFEDD
+369 RLSELHFTFEDD
-381 AMQDEPEPEEPP
+381 AIKDEPEEPP

-415 SMLDATDA
+415 SMLDAVDA

-438 WEEGYTIAAH
+438 WEDGYTIAAH
-448 QLGKSYRDGVG
+448 QLGKAYRDGLG
-459 SSVDQEL
+459 SPVDREE
-466 AAEWFQKS
+466 ATEWFQKS
-474 AEAGNP
+474 AEAGNN

-488 LLLEQEQLKTQR
+488 LLLEQGKFSQARSWLQKAAMQKNQYAQYRLGKLLLIGADDVPKDVDAAIRHLKDSAAQGNQFAQYTLGKLY
-500 LLEELRT
+500 LLGQEVKADHEEALRYLSQAAAQGNIYAQYFIDHQNDFNGVSVGTT
-507 VKSSNATE
+507 VLRMLHQMSSIFRENAAQPT
-515 IRRLKK
+515 IYAGMQIDKKRRRRLQEKRMAMGHK
-521 ELATLRKIL
+521 ADDHE
-530 VGYVNQIDSLDRIN
+530 DSGL
-544 KRQQQVIADVTQKY
+544 TQS
-558 NTASQQ
+558 SQ
-564 ISTLSKEKE
+564 
-573 NLDKKVTLA
+573 
-582 AQLDVTNIRIEP
+582 
-594 RNKRGKVAKK
+594 
-604 VKDIVKLAISF
+604 
-615 TIVKNITAENG
+615 
-626 ERTIYIR
+626 
-633 ITKPDNDALTKSAS
+633 
-647 NTFSYE
+647 
-653 NRTLT
+653 
-658 YSCLLYTSPS
+658 
-668 PRDS
+668 

>member
-1 MARIIFIS
+1 MARLIFIS

-45 VTKKQQ
+45 ATKKQQ
-51 QYIQRLLRSFPE
+51 QYIRRLLRSFPE

-68 EYENY
+68 EHKGYV
-73 ANTPN
+73 ASPN
-78 RKTAFAFIEQIHEDF
+78 RQTAFELIAQIHEDF
-93 IEPMDGRENYL
+93 IEPMDSRENYL
-104 DYVANRPGVKALGEH
+104 DYVANRPGVKSMGEH
-119 GLWDAHGKVPSLEN
+119 GLWDANGKVPSLEN

-159 LGYTDLKNWQELI
+159 LGYTDIKNWQDLI

-186 PDRLRWYAA
+186 PSHLRWYAA
-195 MHEKEK
+195 LHEKEK
-201 HIHVHMVLFSTDPKE
+201 HIHVHMVIFSTDPKE
-216 GYLSRQG
+216 GFLTKQG

-235 YRNDRLHIYEQKDEQ
+235 YRNDRLRIYEQKDEQ
-250 RGLLRQEAEA
+250 RSFLQQEAEA

-272 TLQSDK
+272 TMQSDK

-300 YLPSR
+300 YLPPR

-356 FKTVRNMVIRETL
+356 FKTVRNMVIWETL

-381 AMQDEPEPEEPP
+381 AMQDESEPEEPP

-408 RFYRRAK
+408 QSYRRAK
-415 SMLDATDA
+415 KVLHDLES
-423 DPSEKSMALVTLHRL
+423 DPGEKAAARVTLRRL

-448 QLGKSYRDGVG
+448 QLGKAYQDGLG
-459 SSVDQEL
+459 ISIDRKA

-474 AEAGNP
+474 AEAGNT

-488 LLLEQEQLKTQR
+488 LLLEQGQISQAVHWLRQTAKQNDPYAQYRLGKLLLTGAEGVPKDIDAAIQLLKDSATQGNSFAQYTLGKLY
-500 LLEELRT
+500 LLGQEVQADREAALRYL
-507 VKSSNATE
+507 VQAAAQGNAYAQYFIDHQEDFFGAAVGTAIIRMLHQMSRIFRE
-515 IRRLKK
+515 NAAQPAIYAGMQIDKKRRRRLQ
-521 ELATLRKIL
+521 E
-530 VGYVNQIDSLDRIN
+530 
-544 KRQQQVIADVTQKY
+544 KRMAMGHKADDHED
-558 NTASQQ
+558 
-564 ISTLSKEKE
+564 ISP
-573 NLDKKVTLA
+573 
-582 AQLDVTNIRIEP
+582 QMQ
-594 RNKRGKVAKK
+594 
-604 VKDIVKLAISF
+604 
-615 TIVKNITAENG
+615 
-626 ERTIYIR
+626 
-633 ITKPDNDALTKSAS
+633 
-647 NTFSYE
+647 
-653 NRTLT
+653 
-658 YSCLLYTSPS
+658 
-668 PRDS
+668 

>member
-1 MARIIFIS
+1 MARLIFIS

-68 EYENY
+68 EHEDYVN
-73 ANTPN
+73 APN
-78 RKTAFAFIEQIHEDF
+78 RQTAFALIAQIHEDF

-144 VWTPIISLSRENAER
+144 VWTPVISLSRENAER

-260 RMATLIE
+260 RMATLIG
-267 QMATG
+267 QMAAG

-278 LELLVTDLAQ
+278 LELLVADLAQ

-300 YLPSR
+300 YLPPR

-329 WQDLREQLCIDYNQT
+329 WQDLREQLCTDYNQT

-369 RLSEMHFTFEDD
+369 RLSEMSFTFEDD
-381 AMQDEPEPEEPP
+381 TMPDEPEPEEPP
-393 VPPDPSAERMIHQQA
+393 APSTQSSARTIYQQA
-408 RFYRRAK
+408 HLYRRAK
-415 SMLDATDA
+415 TVLNDAGA
-423 DPSEKSMALVTLHRL
+423 DPGEKAMALVTLRRL
-438 WEEGYTIAAH
+438 WEDGYTIAAH
-448 QLGKSYRDGVG
+448 QLGKAYRDGLG
-459 SSVDQEL
+459 SPVDREE
-466 AAEWFQKS
+466 ATEWFQKS
-474 AEAGNP
+474 AEAGNN

-488 LLLEQEQLKTQR
+488 LLLEQGKFSQARSWLQKAAMQKNQYAQYRLGKLLLIGADDVPKDVDAAIRHLKDSAAQGNQFAQYTLGKLY
-500 LLEELRT
+500 LLGQEVKADHEEALRYLSQAAAQGNIYAQYFIDHQNDFNGVSVGTT
-507 VKSSNATE
+507 VLRMLHQMSSIFRENAAQPT
-515 IRRLKK
+515 IYAGMQIDKKRRRRLQEKRMAMGHK
-521 ELATLRKIL
+521 ADDHE
-530 VGYVNQIDSLDRIN
+530 DSGL
-544 KRQQQVIADVTQKY
+544 TQS
-558 NTASQQ
+558 SQ
-564 ISTLSKEKE
+564 
-573 NLDKKVTLA
+573 
-582 AQLDVTNIRIEP
+582 
-594 RNKRGKVAKK
+594 
-604 VKDIVKLAISF
+604 
-615 TIVKNITAENG
+615 
-626 ERTIYIR
+626 
-633 ITKPDNDALTKSAS
+633 
-647 NTFSYE
+647 
-653 NRTLT
+653 
-658 YSCLLYTSPS
+658 
-668 PRDS
+668 